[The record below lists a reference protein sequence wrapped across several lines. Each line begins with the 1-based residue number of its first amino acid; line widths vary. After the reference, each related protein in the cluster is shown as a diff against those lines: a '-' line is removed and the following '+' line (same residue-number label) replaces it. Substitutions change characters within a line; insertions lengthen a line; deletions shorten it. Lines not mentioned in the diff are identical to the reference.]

1 MSAATIGD
9 EGEQAQA
16 GLFGQGDMPAA
27 APVAQPAKAAGAP
40 RVMTPQ
46 RDQIELHAVDL
57 ESLLAAD
64 HAARSVWAFVQSM
77 DLAPLYA
84 RIKSVGGRGG
94 APAIDPAILVALWLW
109 ATIDGVGSARE
120 VDRLCERDDAY
131 RWICGG
137 VGVNYH
143 SLADFRTEHESWLDA
158 QLTRSIASLLDR
170 RLVTLNVVAQD
181 GLRVRA
187 HAKASSFRRREK
199 LAELHARAQ
208 AQVQALKRELA
219 EDAGASARRKQAALE
234 RAARER
240 EQRLAA
246 ALATMDK
253 LQRKPPVEPRTPR
266 PSKRRGRKGDDDPG
280 GPDATAAA
288 QAKPEPEPRISTTD
302 ADARVMKMA
311 DGGFRPAFNAQ
322 LAVDADTQLIAAVAL
337 SNSGSDMGQMSP
349 MHQDIEQRYELTPEH
364 WLADGGFTKL
374 QAIDELTAR
383 GTQPVVPP
391 PRSRNPEVDPFEP
404 KATDTPAQ
412 AQWRSFMTSDFA
424 KALYIQRGATVEC
437 ANAQLRRRG
446 LSRFNV
452 CGMLKARAVL
462 LWHAL
467 AHNLMRMRSL
477 QIAFAA

>member
-9 EGEQAQA
+9 EGEQSQA
-16 GLFGQGDMPAA
+16 GLFDQGEVPVAA
-27 APVAQPAKAAGAP
+27 RAAQPAQTAGAP

-46 RDQIELHAVDL
+46 RNQIELRAVDL
-57 ESLLAAD
+57 EALLAPD
-64 HAARSVWAFVQSM
+64 HAARTVWAFVQSM

-84 RIKSVGGRGG
+84 RIKSVAGRGG

-143 SLADFRTEHESWLDA
+143 SLADFRTEHEAWLDA

-170 RLVTLNVVAQD
+170 RLVSLNAVAQD

-199 LAELHARAQ
+199 LAELHAQAQ
-208 AQVQALKRELA
+208 VQVQALKRELA
-219 EDAGASARRKQAALE
+219 EDAGASARRKQAAVE
-234 RAARER
+234 RATRER

-253 LQRKPPVEPRTPR
+253 LQRKPPPEARTPK

-280 GPDATAAA
+280 SPDATT
-288 QAKPEPEPRISTTD
+288 AKPEPQPQPQPRVSTTD

-322 LAVDADTQLIAAVAL
+322 LAVDADTQLIAAVAKYL
-337 SNSGSDMGQMSP
+337 DLPPVWAYEVATFYSMFETEPVGRNNVAFCTNISCWLNGAEDLVAHAEKKLGCKLGGS
-349 MHQDIEQRYELTPEH
+349 T
-364 WLADGGFTKL
+364 ADGRIYLKREEECVAACCGAPVVVINGHYHEKL
-374 QAIDELTAR
+374 DAAKVDELL
-383 GTQPVVPP
+383 
-391 PRSRNPEVDPFEP
+391 D
-404 KATDTPAQ
+404 
-412 AQWRSFMTSDFA
+412 
-424 KALYIQRGATVEC
+424 
-437 ANAQLRRRG
+437 G
-446 LSRFNV
+446 L
-452 CGMLKARAVL
+452 K
-462 LWHAL
+462 
-467 AHNLMRMRSL
+467 
-477 QIAFAA
+477 

>member
-1 MSAATIGD
+1 MSTATIGD
-9 EGEQAQA
+9 EGERAQA
-16 GLFGQGDMPAA
+16 GLFDQGEVLAA
-27 APVAQPAKAAGAP
+27 ERTAQAAKAAGAP

-46 RDQIELHAVDL
+46 RNQVELRAVDL
-57 ESLLAAD
+57 EALLGPD
-64 HAARSVWAFVQSM
+64 HAARTVWAFVQSM

-84 RIKSVGGRGG
+84 RIKSVAGRGG

-143 SLADFRTEHESWLDA
+143 SLADFRTEHEAWLDA
-158 QLTRSIASLLDR
+158 QLTRSIASLLER
-170 RLVTLNVVAQD
+170 RLVTLNAVAQD

-199 LAELHARAQ
+199 LAELQAQAQ
-208 AQVQALKRELA
+208 AQVHALKRELT
-219 EDAGASARRKQAALE
+219 EDAGASTRRKQAAVE

-253 LQRKPPVEPRTPR
+253 LQRKPAPQAKTTK
-266 PSKRRGRKGDDDPG
+266 PSKRRGRKGDDKSDDAPAAKH
-280 GPDATAAA
+280 GPDAKA
-288 QAKPEPEPRISTTD
+288 QPRVSTTD

-322 LAVDADTQLIAAVAL
+322 LAVDADTQLIAAVAI

-349 MHQDIEQRYELTPEH
+349 MHQDIQQRYGLTPDH

-391 PRSRNPEVDPFEP
+391 PRSRNPNVDPFEP

-412 AQWRSFMTSDFA
+412 AQWRDFMRSDFA

-452 CGMLKARAVL
+452 CGLVKARAVL

-477 QIAFAA
+477 QMAFAT

>member
-1 MSAATIGD
+1 
-9 EGEQAQA
+9 
-16 GLFGQGDMPAA
+16 LFGEGDPAGVPEAQRQAEPSGA
-27 APVAQPAKAAGAP
+27 A
-40 RVMTPQ
+40 RVMSPQ
-46 RDQIELHAVDL
+46 RNQVELRPCDL
-57 ESLLAAD
+57 ESLLADD
-64 HAARSVWAFVQSM
+64 HPARTVWVFVQAL

-84 RIKSVGGRGG
+84 RIKSVEGRGG

-143 SLADFRTEHESWLDA
+143 SLADFRTEHEAWLDA

-170 RLVTLNVVAQD
+170 KLVTLDVVAQD

-187 HAKASSFRRREK
+187 AAKASSFRRRAK
-199 LAELHARAQ
+199 LAELHAQAQ
-208 AQVQALKRELA
+208 AQVQALKRELS
-219 EDAGASARRKQAALE
+219 EDAGASARRKQAARE

-240 EQRLAA
+240 AQRLAA

-253 LQRKPPVEPRTPR
+253 LKPVPEQEKPK
-266 PSKRRGRKGDDDPG
+266 PSKRRGHDNDPSG
-280 GPDATAAA
+280 GASTT
-288 QAKPEPEPRISTTD
+288 PEPEPRVSTTD

-322 LAVDADTQLIAAVAL
+322 LAVDAGTQLIAAVAVV
-337 SNSGSDMGQMSP
+337 NSGSDMGQMDP
-349 MHQDIEQRYELTPEH
+349 MHRDVQQRYGLTPEH

-374 QAIDELTAR
+374 QVIEALTER
-383 GTQPVVPP
+383 GTQPVLPV
-391 PRSRNPEVDPFEP
+391 PRSRNPHIDPLAP
-404 KATDTPAQ
+404 KPTDTPAQ
-412 AQWRSFMTSDFA
+412 AQWRQLMASDWG
-424 KALYIQRGATVEC
+424 KALYVWRGATVEC

-446 LSRFNV
+446 LTRLNV
-452 CGMLKARAVL
+452 CGLVKARAVL

-467 AHNLMRMRSL
+467 AHNLMRMRTL
-477 QIAFAA
+477 NIALAA

>member
-1 MSAATIGD
+1 MNESIGGTPRLMS
-9 EGEQAQA
+9 
-16 GLFGQGDMPAA
+16 
-27 APVAQPAKAAGAP
+27 
-40 RVMTPQ
+40 PQ
-46 RDQIELHAVDL
+46 RNQVELRACDL
-57 ESLLAAD
+57 EALLADD
-64 HAARSVWAFVQSM
+64 HPARTVWAFVQAL

-84 RIKSVGGRGG
+84 RIKSVSGRGG

-143 SLADFRTEHESWLDA
+143 SLADFRTEHEGWLDA

-170 RLVTLNVVAQD
+170 NLVTLNVVAQD

-187 HAKASSFRRREK
+187 AAKAASFRRRDK
-199 LAELHARAQ
+199 LAELHAQAQ
-208 AQVQALKRELA
+208 AQVLALKKELT
-219 EDAGASARRKQAALE
+219 EDAGASSRRKQAARE

-253 LQRKPPVEPRTPR
+253 IKPAREPKKPK
-266 PSKRRGRKGDDDPG
+266 PSKRRGRGNNDSGPPG
-280 GPDATAAA
+280 GVA
-288 QAKPEPEPRISTTD
+288 AKPEPEPRVSTTD
-302 ADARVMKMA
+302 AQARVMKMA

-322 LAVDADTQLIAAVAL
+322 LAVDADTQLIAAVAVV
-337 SNSGSDMGQMSP
+337 NSGSDMRQMDP
-349 MHQDIEQRYELTPEH
+349 MHQAVQQRYGLTPSH

-374 QAIDELTAR
+374 EAIEALTER
-383 GTQPVVPP
+383 GTQPIVPVP
-391 PRSRNPEVDPFEP
+391 ASRNSQIDPMKP
-404 KATDTPAQ
+404 KASDTPAQ
-412 AQWRSFMTSDFA
+412 ALWRQLMGDDWA
-424 KALYIQRGATVEC
+424 KDLYVWRAATIEC

-446 LSRFNV
+446 LTQLNV
-452 CGMLKARAVL
+452 RGLIKARAVL

-477 QIAFAA
+477 GIALPA